1 MLRQIHAPTTCRL
14 LDTNGEPIL
23 LYHFQKPEYM
33 QNSKTLGT
41 GRTAVDQTN
50 ANEPIS
56 STTTGDSISDNSRIA
71 LLEQL
76 ASFGFSVDQYSECTI
91 EQLQDLVRGAKWL
104 HRTYDTSADSAEDEE
119 DGADSEPAAQTYTT
133 KKENGLYFT
142 EVDKKV
148 LKSLLDS
155 SGRVSSLS
163 LSRKLEIPLTT
174 VQRRR
179 KRLESEFLEV
189 SYSLRL
195 DRLGWRKA
203 ELLVSTEKGRTTAV
217 GKELL
222 GHNSI
227 TKVSKAIGEHTIDIH
242 AESVFK
248 NNKELL
254 AVIEWVKSVD
264 GVKDVVWT
272 EPVEMVGKNGAMQYE
287 IIDKFL

>member
-1 MLRQIHAPTTCRL
+1 
-14 LDTNGEPIL
+14 
-23 LYHFQKPEYM
+23 M
-33 QNSKTLGT
+33 QNSKTVGSGT
-41 GRTAVDQTN
+41 SAVQPGATDTLTN
-50 ANEPIS
+50 
-56 STTTGDSISDNSRIA
+56 GDSISENSRIA

-76 ASFGFSVDQYSECTI
+76 ASFGFSVDQYSDCTI

-104 HRTYDTSADSAEDEE
+104 HRTYDGSAASSEEEEDDSA
-119 DGADSEPAAQTYTT
+119 ASPSIAV
-133 KKENGLYFT
+133 KKESGLYFT

-203 ELLVSTEKGRTTAV
+203 ELLVSTHKGKTAIV

-227 TKVSKAIGEHTIDIH
+227 TRVSKAIGEHTIDIH

-254 AVIEWVKSVD
+254 SVIEWVKSLD
-264 GVKDVVWT
+264 GVRDVVWT
-272 EPVEMVGKNGAMQYE
+272 EPVEMVGKNSAMQYE

>member
-1 MLRQIHAPTTCRL
+1 
-14 LDTNGEPIL
+14 
-23 LYHFQKPEYM
+23 M
-33 QNSKTLGT
+33 QNSRSLGDGHT
-41 GRTAVDQTN
+41 TEEVKSDEAVFSTN
-50 ANEPIS
+50 
-56 STTTGDSISDNSRIA
+56 DSISNNSRIA

-76 ASFGFSVDQYSECTI
+76 ASFGFSVDQYANCTI

-104 HRTYDTSADSAEDEE
+104 HRTYENTDSAAEAEE
-119 DGADSEPAAQTYTT
+119 DGDAEPAQSYAS
-133 KKENGLYFT
+133 KKEGGLYFT

-203 ELLVSTEKGRTTAV
+203 DLLVSTHKGMTSSV

-222 GHNSI
+222 GHNAV
-227 TKVSKAIGEHTIDIH
+227 TRVSKAIGEHTIDLH
-242 AESVFK
+242 AEAVFK
-248 NNKELL
+248 SNKDLL
-254 AVIEWVKSVD
+254 NVVEWVKSLE
-264 GVKDVVWT
+264 GVRDIVWT
-272 EPVEMVGKNGAMQYE
+272 EPVELVGKNSAMQYE
-287 IIDKFL
+287 IIDRYL

>member
-1 MLRQIHAPTTCRL
+1 
-14 LDTNGEPIL
+14 
-23 LYHFQKPEYM
+23 M
-33 QNSKTLGT
+33 QDSKTAEAGHVT
-41 GRTAVDQTN
+41 EQKKGETKIFSADD
-50 ANEPIS
+50 PIS
-56 STTTGDSISDNSRIA
+56 ENSRIG

-76 ASFGFSVDQYSECTI
+76 ASFGFTVDQYAECTI

-104 HRTYDTSADSAEDEE
+104 HRTYENDADSPDN
-119 DGADSEPAAQTYTT
+119 DDDNVPHPRNI
-133 KKENGLYFT
+133 ENRREGIVCFT

-179 KRLESEFLEV
+179 KRLEGEFLEV

-195 DRLGWRKA
+195 DKLGWRKA
-203 ELLVSTEKGRTTAV
+203 DLLVSTHKGMTSAI

-222 GHNSI
+222 THNTI
-227 TKVSKAIGEHTIDIH
+227 TRVSKSLGEHTIDLH

-254 AVIEWVKSVD
+254 NVIEWIKSLD
-264 GVKDVVWT
+264 GVRDVIWT
-272 EPVEMVGKNGAMQYE
+272 EAVEMVGKNSSMQYE
-287 IIDKFL
+287 IIDKHL

>member
-1 MLRQIHAPTTCRL
+1 
-14 LDTNGEPIL
+14 
-23 LYHFQKPEYM
+23 M
-33 QNSKTLGT
+33 QNSKSLGPHNS
-41 GRTAVDQTN
+41 AKEQKAEQPAMN
-50 ANEPIS
+50 N
-56 STTTGDSISDNSRIA
+56 DSISANSRIV

-76 ASFGFSVDQYSECTI
+76 ASFGFSVDQYAECTI

-104 HRTYDTSADSAEDEE
+104 HRTYDASADTSEVEDES
-119 DGADSEPAAQTYTT
+119 DSESAHDIVS
-133 KKENGLYFT
+133 KKEHGMYFT

-195 DRLGWRKA
+195 DKLGWRKA
-203 ELLVSTEKGRTTAV
+203 QLLVSTEKGRTSSV

-222 GHNSI
+222 NHDSI
-227 TKVSKAIGEHTIDIH
+227 TRVSKSIGEHTIDLH

-254 AVIEWVKSVD
+254 DVIEWVKSLE
-264 GVKDVVWT
+264 GVRDVVWT
-272 EPVEMVGKNGAMQYE
+272 EPVEMVGKNGAIQYA

>member
-1 MLRQIHAPTTCRL
+1 MIRGYSMYSLRGTI
-14 LDTNGEPIL
+14 GVSIL
-23 LYHFQKPEYM
+23 LYHFHKIESM
-33 QNSKTLGT
+33 QNSRSLDA
-41 GRTAVDQTN
+41 GRTTETKADEAVL
-50 ANEPIS
+50 PIN
-56 STTTGDSISDNSRIA
+56 DSIKGSSRIA

-76 ASFGFSVDQYSECTI
+76 AAFGFSVDQYSECTI
-91 EQLQDLVRGAKWL
+91 EQLQDLVKGAKWL
-104 HRTYDTSADSAEDEE
+104 QRTYDTSETAEVEE
-119 DGADSEPAAQTYTT
+119 EGEPEPAHSYSR
-133 KKENGLYFT
+133 KEGGVYFT

-148 LKSLLDS
+148 LKSLLES

-189 SYSLRL
+189 TYSLRL
-195 DRLGWRKA
+195 EKLGWRKA
-203 ELLVSTEKGRTTAV
+203 ELLVSTHSGMTSSV

-227 TKVSKAIGEHTIDIH
+227 TRVSKAIGEHTIDLH
-242 AESVFK
+242 VEVVFK

-254 AVIEWVKSVD
+254 NLIEWAKSLD
-264 GVKDVVWT
+264 GIRDIVWT
-272 EPVEMVGKNGAMQYE
+272 EPVEMVGKNGAMQFE

>member
-1 MLRQIHAPTTCRL
+1 MCRP
-14 LDTNGEPIL
+14 LDTNDEPNL
-23 LYHFQKPEYM
+23 LYHYHKPDYM
-33 QNSKTLGT
+33 QNSKTLGD
-41 GRTAVDQTN
+41 GRIAEQSN
-50 ANEPIS
+50 AGNAES
-56 STTTGDSISDNSRIA
+56 NGDSISDNSRIA
-71 LLEQL
+71 LLDQL

-104 HRTYDTSADSAEDEE
+104 HRTYETSNDSAEEE
-119 DGADSEPAAQTYTT
+119 DGDSEQVHNIAV
-133 KKENGLYFT
+133 KKETGLYFT

-203 ELLVSTEKGRTTAV
+203 ELLVSTHKGMTANV

-222 GHNSI
+222 GHDSI
-227 TKVSKAIGEHTIDIH
+227 ARVSKSIGEHTIDIH

-254 AVIEWVKSVD
+254 NIIEWVKSLE
-264 GVKDVVWT
+264 GVRDVVWT
-272 EPVEMVGKNGAMQYE
+272 EPVEMVGKNSAMQYQ

>member
-1 MLRQIHAPTTCRL
+1 MLDINC
-14 LDTNGEPIL
+14 EPNL
-23 LYHFQKPEYM
+23 LYKIQKLGYM
-33 QNSKTLGT
+33 QTSKSLGARNPEEAEN
-41 GRTAVDQTN
+41 GDVALTN
-50 ANEPIS
+50 
-56 STTTGDSISDNSRIA
+56 DSISSSSRIV
-71 LLEQL
+71 LLDQL
-76 ASFGFSVDQYSECTI
+76 SSFGFSVDQYEDCTI
-91 EQLQDLVRGAKWL
+91 EQLQDLVRGARWL
-104 HRTYDTSADSAEDEE
+104 HRTYDTSKEASDDEQNSQNTR
-119 DGADSEPAAQTYTT
+119 DIAG

-148 LKSLLDS
+148 LKALLDS
-155 SGRVSSLS
+155 GGRVSSLS

-203 ELLVSTEKGRTTAV
+203 ELLISTQKGMTSDV

-222 GHNSI
+222 GHDAISR
-227 TKVSKAIGEHTIDIH
+227 VSKAIGEHTIDLH

-248 NNKELL
+248 SNKELL
-254 AVIEWVKSVD
+254 EVIEWVKSRE
-264 GVKDVVWT
+264 GVKEVVWT
-272 EPVEMVGKNGAMQYE
+272 EPVELVGRNGAMQYQ

>member
-1 MLRQIHAPTTCRL
+1 
-14 LDTNGEPIL
+14 
-23 LYHFQKPEYM
+23 M
-33 QNSKTLGT
+33 QNSKSLGPHNSVEEQK
-41 GRTAVDQTN
+41 AEQPAMN
-50 ANEPIS
+50 N
-56 STTTGDSISDNSRIA
+56 DSISANSRIA

-76 ASFGFSVDQYSECTI
+76 ASFGFSVDQYAECTI

-104 HRTYDTSADSAEDEE
+104 HRTYDASADTSEVEDEN
-119 DGADSEPAAQTYTT
+119 DSESAHDIVS
-133 KKENGLYFT
+133 KKEHGMYFT

-195 DRLGWRKA
+195 DKLGWRKA
-203 ELLVSTEKGRTTAV
+203 QLLVSTEKGRTSSV

-222 GHNSI
+222 NHDSI
-227 TKVSKAIGEHTIDIH
+227 TRVSKSIGEHTIDLH

-254 AVIEWVKSVD
+254 DVIEWVKSLE
-264 GVKDVVWT
+264 GVRDIVWT
-272 EPVEMVGKNGAMQYE
+272 EPVEMVGKNGAIQYA

>member
-1 MLRQIHAPTTCRL
+1 MTEESK
-14 LDTNGEPIL
+14 GEAGPL
-23 LYHFQKPEYM
+23 PS
-33 QNSKTLGT
+33 N
-41 GRTAVDQTN
+41 
-50 ANEPIS
+50 
-56 STTTGDSISDNSRIA
+56 DSISENSRIA
-71 LLEQL
+71 LLDQL
-76 ASFGFSVDQYSECTI
+76 ASFGFAVDQYSECTI

-104 HRTYDTSADSAEDEE
+104 HRTYDTSAEDAEAD
-119 DGADSEPAAQTYTT
+119 DGDSEPAQAFSG
-133 KKENGLYFT
+133 KKEGGLYFT

-195 DRLGWRKA
+195 DKLGWRKA
-203 ELLVSTEKGRTTAV
+203 ELFVSTHKGMTSSV

-222 GHNSI
+222 GHSAI
-227 TKVSKAIGEHTIDIH
+227 ARVSKAIGEHTIDLH
-242 AESVFK
+242 VETVFK
-248 NNKELL
+248 NNKDLMN
-254 AVIEWVKSVD
+254 VMEWVKSLE
-264 GVKDVVWT
+264 GVRDVVWT
-272 EPVEMVGKNGAMQYE
+272 EPVEMVGKSSTMQYE

>member
-1 MLRQIHAPTTCRL
+1 
-14 LDTNGEPIL
+14 
-23 LYHFQKPEYM
+23 M
-33 QNSKTLGT
+33 QNSKTLG
-41 GRTAVDQTN
+41 GKDSIVEHEVNNVNQPD
-50 ANEPIS
+50 
-56 STTTGDSISDNSRIA
+56 GDSISENSRIS

-76 ASFGFSVDQYSECTI
+76 TSFGFSIDQYTDCTI

-104 HRTYDTSADSAEDEE
+104 RRTYDTTGESSESED
-119 DGADSEPAAQTYTT
+119 DGDSELSHDIVS
-133 KKENGLYFT
+133 KKEHGLYFT

-148 LKSLLDS
+148 MKALLDS

-163 LSRKLEIPLTT
+163 ISRKLEIPLTT

-179 KRLESEFLEV
+179 KRLEGEYLEV

-195 DRLGWRKA
+195 DKLGWRKA
-203 ELLVSTEKGRTTAV
+203 QLLVSTEKGRTGHV

-222 GHNSI
+222 NHDSI
-227 TKVSKAIGEHTIDIH
+227 TRVSKSIGEHTIDLH

-254 AVIEWVKSVD
+254 DVIEWVKSVE
-264 GVKDVVWT
+264 GVRDVVWT
-272 EPVEMVGKNGAMQYE
+272 EPVEMVGKNGAIQYA